1 MSDTVQE
8 HPSEQ
13 TPGTLPEAIQT
24 RLTELE
30 QQADAQRAEL
40 AKARAENVKAR
51 MLLEWPERL
60 PGAYQAQVVASEN
73 AEEVKESLRQIT
85 EQFKAD
91 RKTFGAPF
99 QPVGAPPAGPGAVA
113 HPRWHGK
120 RPSDIPPRDWPAYK
134 RQVLGLR

>member
-8 HPSEQ
+8 HQSDE
-13 TPGTLPEAIQT
+13 TPTVLPETLQT
-24 RLTELE
+24 RLAELE
-30 QQADAQRAEL
+30 QQAETQRAEL
-40 AKARAENVKAR
+40 AKARAESIKAR

-73 AEEVKESLRQIT
+73 AEEVKESLRQVT

-91 RKTFGAPF
+91 RKAFGTPS
-99 QPVGAPPAGPGAVA
+99 QPVGAPPAGPNAVA

-120 RPSDIPPRDWPAYK
+120 RPSEISPRDWPAYK